1 MANPRP
7 VGVLDVAPQVM
18 KLLGVDIAGVVSF
31 SLHFDAGDLVRL
43 RVEHVVDKD
52 CLQHVLQEF
61 VIDWR
66 QGAPVS
72 SPPSVASP
80 PGEPPA

>member
-1 MANPRP
+1 MTNPRP

-31 SLHFDAGDLVRL
+31 SLHFDAGDAVRL
-43 RVEHVVDKD
+43 RVERLVDKD
-52 CLQHVLQEF
+52 RLQRVLQEF

-72 SPPSVASP
+72 SEPSVASP
-80 PGEPPA
+80 PGEPPT